1 MDRSAAQGLGT
12 VLASFSDTL
21 QQGMHRGMTWGDA
34 AFVLVRAISAA
45 TNTFAEEEHTAALAW
60 LAQQDEESDAE
71 DISDISDIQ

>member
-45 TNTFAEEEHTAALAW
+45 TNTFADEHTAALA
-60 LAQQDEESDAE
+60 QQDEEY
-71 DISDISDIQ
+71 ISDNSDVQ